1 MTIVTNTAVSFTFAG
16 ITNQEDV
23 RNVIYNIAPTD
34 CPFTTGIGKTKARN
48 TLHEWQIDTL
58 AAAATNAQIEGDD
71 ITSFDTIA
79 TPTRPGN
86 RSQILRKTL
95 IVAKTEDAVAKYG
108 MKRLFVYEL
117 LKKTKELKRDIEF
130 AAVQNQAV
138 VVGTSATARQMRGF
152 EHWVGDNQGA
162 FNGTN
167 SSRGTTGANAASAT
181 AALTDGTQRP
191 FTEAL
196 LKPVLQTIAI
206 ATGDPVD
213 KIMVGAFNKAQM
225 STFSG
230 NVTRTQDTSD
240 KKLVSS
246 IDVYVSDFGSHKIV
260 FNRFSRARTAL
271 LVNSEYWKLATLRP
285 QNTVDLATTG
295 DATKGMVIVELT
307 LEASNEQASGVVAD
321 LTTS

>member
-1 MTIVTNTAVSFTFAG
+1 MAIVTNTAVSFTFAG
-16 ITNQEDV
+16 VTNREDL
-23 RNVIYNIAPTD
+23 RNVIYNIAPVD
-34 CPFTTGIGKTKARN
+34 CPFTNGVSKGKSAA

-58 AAAATNAQIEGDD
+58 AAAATNAQLEGDD

-86 RSQILRKTL
+86 RTQILRKTL
-95 IVAKTEDAVAKYG
+95 IVSKTEDVVKKAG
-108 MKRLFVYEL
+108 MKKMFVYEV
-117 LKKTKELKRDIEF
+117 LKKTKEIKRDLEF
-130 AAVQNQAV
+130 ACTGNQAV
-138 VVGTSATARQMRGF
+138 VAGNSTTARQLRGF
-152 EHWVGDNQGA
+152 EHWIGDNQGA

-191 FTEAL
+191 LTESL

-206 ATGDPVD
+206 AGGNVD
-213 KIMVGAFNKAQM
+213 KIMVGAFNKTVI
-225 STFSG
+225 STFAG

-240 KKLVSS
+240 KKLVSA

-260 FNRFSRARTAL
+260 FNRFSRSRTAL
-271 LVNSEYWKLATLRP
+271 LIDSEMWKLASLRP
-285 QNTVDLATTG
+285 LNTVDLATTG
-295 DATKGMVIVELT
+295 DATKGMIIQEVTI
-307 LEASNEQASGVVAD
+307 EASNEQASGVVAD